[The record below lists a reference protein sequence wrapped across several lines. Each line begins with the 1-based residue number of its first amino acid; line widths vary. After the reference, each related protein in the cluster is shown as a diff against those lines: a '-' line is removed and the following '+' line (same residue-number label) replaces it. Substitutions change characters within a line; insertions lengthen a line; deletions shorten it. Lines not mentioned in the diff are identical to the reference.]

1 MMNLLS
7 TKTILLATV
16 LAVLCLDVV
25 AETKTVRVFVALCDN
40 DSQGIVPVPA
50 KIGDG
55 DVPADNLYWGCG
67 EGVRTWFKRSANWKV
82 SVPEGKPAEPVLE
95 RFVAK
100 HKTHA
105 VSLVAEAYRGSAIQQ
120 CLLDFEAAVSG
131 GKTDLVFFV
140 GHNGLMDF
148 ALPSPT
154 AGSGAGTEVAVICCK
169 SREYFLGRLGAM
181 GAVPVL
187 LTEQFMYPGAFLVHD
202 AIEAWAAGGGAKEIR
217 AAAGKAYAKNQKISV
232 KAATGVF
239 SDLAVSTESP

>member
-7 TKTILLATV
+7 IKTLLLATL
-16 LAVLCLDVV
+16 LAVFGLHAV
-25 AETKTVRVFVALCDN
+25 AEPKTVRVFVALCDN
-40 DSQGIVPVPA
+40 ESQGIVPVGE

-55 DVPADNLYWGCG
+55 DVPAENLYWGCG
-67 EGVRTWFKRSANWKV
+67 EGVKTWFKQSANWKV
-82 SVPEGKPAEPVLE
+82 SVPEEKPVEPVLE

-148 ALPSPT
+148 ALPMPAARSGKGT
-154 AGSGAGTEVAVICCK
+154 AAAVICCK
-169 SREYFLGRLGAM
+169 SRAYFQERLSAM
-181 GAVPVL
+181 GATPVL